1 MLKILEHTV
10 TWNRTQTTKMDNHST
25 ERNGSTNDPIH
36 FPNFAFALML
46 VINVVGVLGNVLLI
60 VAHVKDP
67 LRVLKSPSSHFI
79 INIASLD
86 ALLSGVF
93 LVPTIFTLAPIKR
106 YWRRDTS
113 YHSSILF
120 LLNSLVCFA
129 LFGSYLSLAVE
140 RFLSVAYPLWHR
152 VRVTTKLCRYWVI
165 GLWLG
170 LGGFRLIDF
179 ALTRIKETLTI
190 IQSQLTLIVF
200 MCILLMLTLSVYI
213 ASYISIRRQRM
224 ELQNRTGMSEVTIR
238 TVQIRLENEK
248 NFLVTIAIVC
258 FALAATVLP
267 FIIMTFVTIVN
278 ATNRSLEGDDSK
290 IAVPSYA
297 QWGPYL
303 ISLNSAANVFVYFWR
318 LPKYRKTFKKLYC
331 DF

>member
-1 MLKILEHTV
+1 
-10 TWNRTQTTKMDNHST
+10 MDNHST

-36 FPNFAFALML
+36 FPNFALALML
-46 VINVVGVLGNVLLI
+46 AINVIGVLGNVLLI

-79 INIASLD
+79 LNIASVD

-93 LVPTIFTLAPIKR
+93 LVATILVLTLAFAKR
-106 YWRRDTS
+106 SWEWDTS
-113 YHSSILF
+113 NRSLILF
-120 LLNSLVCFA
+120 LLISLICSA
-129 LFGSYLSLAVE
+129 LFASYLSLAVE

-190 IQSQLTLIVF
+190 IQSQLTFVVF
-200 MCILLMLTLSVYI
+200 TCVLLMLTLSVYI

-238 TVQIRLENEK
+238 TAKIRLENEK

-267 FIIMTFVTIVN
+267 FLTMSFTSLVEVTK
-278 ATNRSLEGDDSK
+278 RLEGDDNK
-290 IAVPSYA
+290 FVAPSYTS
-297 QWGPYL
+297 WGLLL
-303 ISLNSAANVFVYFWR
+303 IGLNSAANVFVYLWR

-331 DF
+331 DC

>member
-1 MLKILEHTV
+1 M
-10 TWNRTQTTKMDNHST
+10 TWNRTQTTKMNNLST

-36 FPNFAFALML
+36 FPNSAFALIFA
-46 VINVVGVLGNVLLI
+46 INVVGFLGNVLLI

-79 INIASLD
+79 LNIASVD

-93 LVPTIFTLAPIKR
+93 LVCTALALASINT
-106 YWRRDTS
+106 YWDWDTS
-113 YHSSILF
+113 YLSSILF
-120 LLNSLVCFA
+120 LLTNLVCSA

-152 VRVTTKLCRYWVI
+152 VRITTKVCRYWVI

-170 LGGFRLIDF
+170 LTGFRLIHF

-190 IQSQLTLIVF
+190 IQSQLTSVVF

-238 TVQIRLENEK
+238 TAKIRLENEK

-267 FIIMTFVTIVN
+267 FLTMSFTSLVEVTK
-278 ATNRSLEGDDSK
+278 RLEGDDNK
-290 IAVPSYA
+290 FVAPSYTR
-297 QWGPYL
+297 WGLLL
-303 ISLNSAANVFVYFWR
+303 IGLNSAANVFVYLWR

-331 DF
+331 DC

>member
-1 MLKILEHTV
+1 M
-10 TWNRTQTTKMDNHST
+10 NNHST
-25 ERNGSTNDPIH
+25 ERNGSTNNPIH
-36 FPNFAFALML
+36 SPNFALALML
-46 VINVVGVLGNVLLI
+46 AINVVGVLGNVLLI

-79 INIASLD
+79 LSIASAD

-93 LVPTIFTLAPIKR
+93 MVTTAFTLASINT
-106 YWRRDTS
+106 YWDWDTS
-113 YHSSILF
+113 YHSSIF
-120 LLNSLVCFA
+120 LLLLLTSLLYSA
-129 LFGSYLSLAVE
+129 LFASYLSLAAE

-152 VRVTTKLCRYWVI
+152 VRVTTKVCRYWVI

-179 ALTRIKETLTI
+179 ALTRIKETLTT

-224 ELQNRTGMSEVTIR
+224 ELQNRTSMSEVTIR
-238 TVQIRLENEK
+238 TAQIRLENEK

-258 FALAATVLP
+258 LALAATVLP
-267 FIIMTFVTIVN
+267 FLIISFVSLVEV
-278 ATNRSLEGDDSK
+278 TNRLKGDDSK
-290 IAVPSYA
+290 IVVPSYA
-297 QWGPYL
+297 HWGLLL
-303 ISLNSAANVFVYFWR
+303 IGLNSAANVFVYLWR

-331 DF
+331 DC

>member
-1 MLKILEHTV
+1 MNNL
-10 TWNRTQTTKMDNHST
+10 ST

-36 FPNFAFALML
+36 FPNSALALIFA
-46 VINVVGVLGNVLLI
+46 INVVGVLGNVLLI

-79 INIASLD
+79 LNIASVD

-93 LVPTIFTLAPIKR
+93 LVCTAFTLASVNT
-106 YWRRDTS
+106 YWEWDTS

-120 LLNSLVCFA
+120 LLLLTSLLYSA
-129 LFGSYLSLAVE
+129 LFASYLSLAVE

-152 VRVTTKLCRYWVI
+152 VRMTTNVCRYWVI

-179 ALTRIKETLTI
+179 ALTRIKETV

-224 ELQNRTGMSEVTIR
+224 ELHNRTSMSEITIR
-238 TVQIRLENEK
+238 TAKIRLENEK

-258 FALAATVLP
+258 FVLAATVLP
-267 FIIMTFVTIVN
+267 FIIISFVSFVK
-278 ATNRSLEGDDSK
+278 ATNKLKGDDNK
-290 IAVPSYA
+290 IVAPSYTR
-297 QWGPYL
+297 WGLLL
-303 ISLNSAANVFVYFWR
+303 IGLNSAVNVFVYLWR

-331 DF
+331 DC

>member
-1 MLKILEHTV
+1 
-10 TWNRTQTTKMDNHST
+10 MDSHST
-25 ERNGSTNDPIH
+25 EKNGSTNDPIH
-36 FPNFAFALML
+36 FPNSALALML
-46 VINVVGVLGNVLLI
+46 AINVVGVLGNVLLI
-60 VAHVKDP
+60 VAHVKDHP
-67 LRVLKSPSSHFI
+67 LRLLKSPSSHFI
-79 INIASLD
+79 LSIASAD

-93 LVPTIFTLAPIKR
+93 LVATAFTLASINT
-106 YWRRDTS
+106 YWEWDTS
-113 YHSSILF
+113 YHTSV
-120 LLNSLVCFA
+120 LLLLLLTSLLYSA
-129 LFGSYLSLAVE
+129 LFASYLSLAVE

-152 VRVTTKLCRYWVI
+152 VRVTTKVCRYWVI

-179 ALTRIKETLTI
+179 ALTRIKETV

-200 MCILLMLTLSVYI
+200 MCVLLTLTLSVYI

-224 ELQNRTGMSEVTIR
+224 ELQNRTSMSEITIR
-238 TVQIRLENEK
+238 TAQIRLENEN

-258 FALAATVLP
+258 FILAATVLP

-278 ATNRSLEGDDSK
+278 ATNRLEGDDSK
-290 IAVPSYA
+290 IAVPSYT
-297 QWGPYL
+297 QWGPFL

>member
-1 MLKILEHTV
+1 M
-10 TWNRTQTTKMDNHST
+10 NNHST

-36 FPNFAFALML
+36 FPNSAFALML
-46 VINVVGVLGNVLLI
+46 AINAVGVLGNVLLI

-67 LRVLKSPSSHFI
+67 LRLLKSPSSHFI
-79 INIASLD
+79 LSIASAD

-93 LVPTIFTLAPIKR
+93 LVATAFTLASINT
-106 YWRRDTS
+106 YWEWDTS
-113 YHSSILF
+113 YHSSF
-120 LLNSLVCFA
+120 LLLLLLTSLLYSA
-129 LFGSYLSLAVE
+129 LFASYLSLAIE

-152 VRVTTKLCRYWVI
+152 VRVTTKVCRYWVI

-179 ALTRIKETLTI
+179 ALTRIKETV

-200 MCILLMLTLSVYI
+200 MCVLLMLTLSVYI

-224 ELQNRTGMSEVTIR
+224 ELQNRTSMSEVTIR

-258 FALAATVLP
+258 FVLAATVLP
-267 FIIMTFVTIVN
+267 FIIMSFVSFVN
-278 ATNRSLEGDDSK
+278 ATNKLKGDDNKFAAS
-290 IAVPSYA
+290 SHT
-297 QWGPYL
+297 QWGLLL
-303 ISLNSAANVFVYFWR
+303 IGLNSAVNVFVYLWR

-331 DF
+331 DC